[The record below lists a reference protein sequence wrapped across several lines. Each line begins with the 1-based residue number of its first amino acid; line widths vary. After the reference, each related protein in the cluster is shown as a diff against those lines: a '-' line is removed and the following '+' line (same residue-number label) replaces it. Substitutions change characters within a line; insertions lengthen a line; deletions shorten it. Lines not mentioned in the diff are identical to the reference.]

1 MKVYNISK
9 NVKSNRRFR
18 FRRISILA
26 TMLAMVCSMATSCGQ
41 QTLSSSQ
48 STNENDTQAEVTTT
62 QYYYIPPNVPVKI
75 EDIVETSTDST
86 PDRKVYESI
95 TNPDTDK
102 QAEEIVKL
110 TNEFRTSKGL
120 AALKTDDRLNKA
132 AMERAKELAESFDHT
147 RPNGE
152 DGKDIIKE
160 YDKSAVPSGEN
171 IQLSYGK
178 EYHCAE
184 YVADTWKNSKDHKK
198 KILSSDNVYMG
209 VGVYYVEKDGYKY
222 TYAVQL
228 FCKSV

>member
-1 MKVYNISK
+1 MKVCNVSK
-9 NVKSNRRFR
+9 NNKSNRR

-26 TMLAMVCSMATSCGQ
+26 TMLVMVCSIATACGQ
-41 QTLSSSQ
+41 QTSSTSQ
-48 STNENDTQAEVTTT
+48 KTEANDSQADVTTT
-62 QYYYIPPNVPVKI
+62 QYYYFPPNMSVNI
-75 EDIVETSTDST
+75 DDIVESSADST
-86 PDRKVYESI
+86 ADKKVYESI
-95 TNPDTDK
+95 TDPNPDK

-132 AMERAKELAESFDHT
+132 AMERAKELAETFNHT

-152 DGKDIIKE
+152 DGQDIIKE

-171 IQLSYGK
+171 MHMSYGK
-178 EYHCAE
+178 GYHGAQQ
-184 YVADTWKNSKDHKK
+184 VADSWTDSTAHQK
-198 KILSSDNVYMG
+198 KILDTDSEYIG
-209 VGVYYVEKDGYKY
+209 VGVYYIEKDGYKY